1 MCSAARARAAYGE
14 GVGQREAEWG
24 SPRRRRGGEAEEWL
38 QGGGFLRQRGGCSGG
53 LHRWVRVPAPSRMKD
68 EVIDGRIEVGGGQSV
83 KLTGQAAMAA
93 AATNLV
99 VAAVLQHLALDER

>member
-1 MCSAARARAAYGE
+1 VASGWRL
-14 GVGQREAEWG
+14 
-24 SPRRRRGGEAEEWL
+24 SPTK
-38 QGGGFLRQRGGCSGG
+38 GGCSGG
-53 LHRWVRVPAPSRMKD
+53 LHRWVRVPAASRMKD